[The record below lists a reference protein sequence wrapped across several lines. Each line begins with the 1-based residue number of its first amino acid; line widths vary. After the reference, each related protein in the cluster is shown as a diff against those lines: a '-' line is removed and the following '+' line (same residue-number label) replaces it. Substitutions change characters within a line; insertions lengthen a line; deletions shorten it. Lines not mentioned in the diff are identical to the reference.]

1 MAGLSCALSW
11 MTIFRV
17 VRRFERLVLMYNLI
31 KLSVVRVV
39 QFGISFLAIFMGYAL
54 FGMVIFRKVN
64 YFSSLMKTTS
74 TLVSLMAGD
83 SIDLISSAISLK
95 YNFIL
100 ANLYIFTYV
109 ILFMQT
115 IYNILTSIINDS
127 YLIKKKE
134 IDKQR
139 KI

>member
-1 MAGLSCALSW
+1 
-11 MTIFRV
+11 
-17 VRRFERLVLMYNLI
+17 
-31 KLSVVRVV
+31 
-39 QFGISFLAIFMGYAL
+39 
-54 FGMVIFRKVN
+54 
-64 YFSSLMKTTS
+64 
-74 TLVSLMAGD
+74 MAGD